1 MYDVPKTK
9 RATSLFRARI
19 EAKARIGNMVA
30 ASKVGYRGPMPT
42 PAEYAA
48 ATVKA
53 ATEAML
59 EQKVIIDGVETVADP
74 AVVGFTLRHVPQALS
89 TLASA
94 AGIDSSYINP
104 FLADAGV
111 GFTATGKR
119 LEDPAKLKISP
130 GGELKV
136 KVLEKDRAKRVT
148 PEELLALCIE
158 FQESVPRDP
167 AA

>member
-1 MYDVPKTK
+1 MAELPAK
-9 RATSLFRARI
+9 R
-19 EAKARIGNMVA
+19 
-30 ASKVGYRGPMPT
+30 
-42 PAEYAA
+42 
-48 ATVKA
+48 
-53 ATEAML
+53 
-59 EQKVIIDGVETVADP
+59 
-74 AVVGFTLRHVPQALS
+74 
-89 TLASA
+89 
-94 AGIDSSYINP
+94 
-104 FLADAGV
+104 
-111 GFTATGKR
+111 R